1 MKHKIILKNQDKTKD
16 IERYELVNGNL
27 QVKFKN
33 QSKIYS
39 YTKENFRLL
48 EIERLSL
55 GAQNTLEYF
64 RQIAL
69 KVGLKSD
76 EGEKS
81 LLGNEYEKIP
91 SSKLECTKGESQNAL
106 FTYLDTNSKITTL
119 HNDKPLLFPFGSNL
133 SQFEAVKNALT
144 SQISIIEGPP
154 GTGKTQTI
162 LNIIANLLYR
172 DRVVAVVS
180 NNNSA
185 IQNVLEKL
193 ANFELANTHLDC
205 ICALLGKKENKENFI
220 ANQSTKELE
229 KLRQTTLDYANSND
243 KSRIDVLNQNLQQFF
258 ILQNSIAQDNALL
271 SKLEMEF
278 AHFKKQEKISI
289 LPKVKNLSKLN
300 PQALLYDKTQI
311 LESRKISFWL
321 KLKLIFFR
329 GIGNFRFY
337 KNAPFEIIKGFEYV
351 YYECAILQ
359 LKDKIHNDKKS
370 LDTLQKQDILTTLK
384 TLSKNELESHL
395 VKRYSNLKITEFS
408 QNDLF
413 AKYSDFITQYPVIFS
428 TTHSISN
435 ALNPKL
441 EFDYLICDEASQVD
455 LATGAL
461 ALSMAK
467 NIIIVGDTKQLPN
480 VITEAIKPQIQALNT
495 HYKISPCYDYLAHC
509 FLSSIC
515 ARFDNVPK
523 VLLREHYRCHPKIIE
538 FCNQK
543 FYDNKLIILSE
554 DSRNSTQME
563 AIYLQFTSQGN
574 HARGRH
580 NQREID
586 EILSLLPSVQKHI
599 SDEQIGIITP
609 YNEQKQA
616 LQNAL
621 GDSKIQVD
629 TVHKFQGREKD
640 AIIISVVNNEISD
653 FVDNPQILNVAITRA
668 KKHLILVVS
677 PNFEHANSHIGDLIK
692 YIQYN
697 NFAIKQGSVKSIF
710 DLLYKQNYEA
720 RQKYLKNKRKI
731 SVYDSENIAFVF
743 LTDMLQKYGFANLS
757 LACHIPLL
765 RIIGDMSRLDERERK
780 YAQNPRTHIDFV
792 VYHKMD
798 KKPRL
803 TIEIDGYAFHN
814 AKNAQSK
821 RDELKNA
828 ILAKYDFTLLRLSTI
843 GSGEEERVINALH
856 NCIKTSSDE
865 K

>member
-1 MKHKIILKNQDKTKD
+1 MNHKIILKNQDKTKD
-16 IERYELVNGNL
+16 IESYTVIDEIL

-33 QSKIYS
+33 QDKIYS
-39 YTKENFRLL
+39 YAKENFRLI

-55 GAQNTLEYF
+55 NARNTLEYF

-69 KVGLKSD
+69 RVGIKSD

-81 LLGNEYEKIP
+81 LLSNEYEKIP
-91 SSKLECTKGESQNAL
+91 SSKLEYAKGESQNAL
-106 FTYLDTNSKITTL
+106 FTYLNTNSKITTL

-133 SQFEAVKNALT
+133 SQFEALKNALT
-144 SQISIIEGPP
+144 NQISIIEGPP

-172 DRVVAVVS
+172 DKTVAVVS

-193 ANFELANTHLDC
+193 ASFKLANTHLDC

-220 ANQSTKELE
+220 ANQNTKELE
-229 KLRQTTLDYANSND
+229 KLRQTTPDYANSKD
-243 KSRIDVLNQNLQQFF
+243 KSRIDLLNCNLQQFF
-258 ILQNSIAQDNALL
+258 ILQNSIAQDSAHL
-271 SKLEMEF
+271 SRLEMEF
-278 AHFKKQEKISI
+278 AHFKKQEKINI
-289 LPKVKNLSKLN
+289 LPKIKNPSKLN

-311 LESRKISFWL
+311 LESSKISLWL
-321 KLKLIFFR
+321 MLKLIFFR
-329 GIGNFRFY
+329 GIGDFRFY
-337 KNAPFEIIKGFEYV
+337 KNALFEIIKGFEYV
-351 YYECAILQ
+351 YYECAIMQ
-359 LKDKIHNDKKS
+359 LKNKICNDKKS
-370 LDTLQKQDILTTLK
+370 LATLQKQDILTTLK
-384 TLSKNELESHL
+384 NLSKNELESHL
-395 VKRYSNLKITEFS
+395 VERYSNLKIMEFS

-413 AKYSDFITQYPVIFS
+413 AKSSDFIAQYPVIFS

-480 VITEAIKPQIQALNT
+480 VITEAIKPQILALNT
-495 HYKISPCYDYLAHC
+495 HYKISHCYDYLAHC

-515 ARFDNVPK
+515 ERFDNVPK

-554 DSRNSTQME
+554 DSRNDTQME
-563 AIYLQFTSQGN
+563 AITLQFTSQGN

-586 EILSLLPSVQKHI
+586 EILSFLPSVQKHI

-621 GDSKIQVD
+621 GNSKIQVD

-640 AIIISVVNNEISD
+640 AIIISVVNNEVSD

-677 PNFEHANSHIGDLIK
+677 PNFDDTNSHIGDLIK

-697 NFAIKQGSVKSIF
+697 SFAIKQGSVKSIF

-731 SVYDSENIAFVF
+731 SVFDSENIAFAF
-743 LTDMLQKYGFANLS
+743 LTDILQKYGFTHLS

-765 RIIGDMSRLDERERK
+765 RVIGDVSRLDERERK

-792 VYHKMD
+792 IYHKMD
-798 KKPRL
+798 KKPYL
-803 TIEIDGYAFHN
+803 AIEIDGYAFHN

-828 ILAKYDFTLLRLSTI
+828 ILAKYNFPLLRLSTI
-843 GSGEEERVINALH
+843 GSGEKERIVNAL
-856 NCIKTSSDE
+856 NKAIS
-865 K
+865 

>member
-1 MKHKIILKNQDKTKD
+1 MNHKIILKNQDKTKD
-16 IERYELVNGNL
+16 IERYALVNGNL

-33 QSKIYS
+33 QDKIYS

-48 EIERLSL
+48 EIERLSPN
-55 GAQNTLEYF
+55 AQNTLEYF

-81 LLGNEYEKIP
+81 LLSNEYEKIP
-91 SSKLECTKGESQNAL
+91 SSKLECTKCESQNAL
-106 FTYLDTNSKITTL
+106 FIYLNTSSKIATL
-119 HNDKPLLFPFGSNL
+119 ENDKPLLFPFGVNL
-133 SQFEAVKNALT
+133 SQLKAVKNALT
-144 SQISIIEGPP
+144 NQISIIEGPP

-172 DRVVAVVS
+172 DKRVAVVS

-193 ANFELANTHLDC
+193 ASFKLANTHLDC

-220 ANQSTKELE
+220 ANQPTKELE
-229 KLRQTTLDYANSND
+229 KLRQAKIDFAPPNNKLDL
-243 KSRIDVLNQNLQQFF
+243 LNKNLQQFF
-258 ILQNSIAQDNALL
+258 ILQNSIAQDNTLL

-321 KLKLIFFR
+321 TLKLVFFC
-329 GIGNFRFY
+329 GIGDFRFY
-337 KNAPFEIIKGFEYV
+337 KNALFEIAKSFEWL
-351 YYECAILQ
+351 YYECAIAQ
-359 LKDKIHNDKKS
+359 LKDKICNDKKS
-370 LDTLQKQDILTTLK
+370 LATLQKQDIIPTLK
-384 TLSKNELESHL
+384 NLSKNELESHL
-395 VKRYSNLKITEFS
+395 IKKYKNLSITEFS

-413 AKYSDFITQYPVIFS
+413 TKYSDFIAQYPVIFS

-435 ALNPKL
+435 ALNPNA

-495 HYKISPCYDYLAHC
+495 HYKISPCYDYLAHS
-509 FLSSIC
+509 FLTSIC
-515 ARFDNVPK
+515 ARFDSVPK

-543 FYDNKLIILSE
+543 FYDDKLIILSE
-554 DSRNSTQME
+554 DSRHSPQME
-563 AIYLQFTSQGN
+563 AISLQFTSQGN
-574 HARGRH
+574 HARGLL

-586 EILSLLPSVQKHI
+586 EILSLLPSVREHI

-609 YNEQKQA
+609 YNEQKRA

-621 GDSKIQVD
+621 GNSKIQVD

-640 AIIISVVNNEISD
+640 AIIISVVNNEVSD

-677 PNFEHANSHIGDLIK
+677 PNFADTNSHISDLIK

-697 NFAIKQGSVKSIF
+697 NFTIKQGGVKSIF

-720 RQKYLKNKRKI
+720 RQKYLKNKRRI
-731 SVYDSENIAFVF
+731 SEFDSENIAFVF
-743 LTDMLQKYGFANLS
+743 LNKILQDDRFSSLV
-757 LACHIPLL
+757 LACHIPLI
-765 RIIGDMSRLDERERK
+765 RVIGDMSRLDERERK
-780 YAQNPRTHIDFV
+780 YAQNTRTHIDFV
-792 VYHKMD
+792 IYHKMD
-798 KKPRL
+798 KKPFL
-803 TIEIDGYAFHN
+803 AIEIDGYAFHN

-828 ILAKYDFTLLRLSTI
+828 ILARYNFTLLRLSTI
-843 GSGEEERVINALH
+843 GSGEEKRVINALN
-856 NCIKTSSDE
+856 NCIK
-865 K
+865 

>member
-16 IERYELVNGNL
+16 IEKYELVNGIL

-33 QSKIYS
+33 QGKIYS

-64 RQIAL
+64 KQIAL

-76 EGEKS
+76 DGEKS
-81 LLGNEYEKIP
+81 LLSNEYEKIP
-91 SSKLECTKGESQNAL
+91 SPKLEFTKGESQNAL
-106 FTYLDTNSKITTL
+106 FTYLNASSKIATL
-119 HNDKPLLFPFGSNL
+119 ENDKPLLFPFGVNL
-133 SQFEAVKNALT
+133 SQLKAVKNALT

-172 DRVVAVVS
+172 DKRIAVVS

-193 ANFELANTHLDC
+193 ASFEVANTHLDC
-205 ICALLGKKENKENFI
+205 VCALLGKKENKENFI
-220 ANQSTKELE
+220 ANQPTKELE
-229 KLRQTTLDYANSND
+229 KLRQAKIDFAPPNNKLDL
-243 KSRIDVLNQNLQQFF
+243 LNKNLQQFF

-278 AHFKKQEKISI
+278 AHFKKQERISI
-289 LPKVKNLSKLN
+289 LPKIKNISKLN

-321 KLKLIFFR
+321 MLKLIFFR
-329 GIGNFRFY
+329 GIGDFRFY
-337 KNAPFEIIKGFEYV
+337 KNALFEIVKSFECL
-351 YYECAILQ
+351 YYECAIAQ
-359 LKDKIHNDKKS
+359 LKDKICNDKKS
-370 LDTLQKQDILTTLK
+370 LDTLQKQDIVPTLK
-384 TLSKNELESHL
+384 NLSKNELEFHL
-395 VKRYSNLKITEFS
+395 IKKYKNLSITEFS

-413 AKYSDFITQYPVIFS
+413 TKYSDFITQYPVIFS

-435 ALNPKL
+435 ALNPNA

-480 VITEAIKPQIQALNT
+480 VITDAIKPQIQALNT
-495 HYKISPCYDYLAHC
+495 HYKISPCYDYLAHS
-509 FLSSIC
+509 FITSIC
-515 ARFDNVPK
+515 ARFDSVPK

-543 FYDNKLIILSE
+543 FYDDNLIILSE
-554 DSRNSTQME
+554 DSRHSPQME
-563 AIYLQFTSQGN
+563 AISLQFTSQGN
-574 HARGRH
+574 HARGLL

-586 EILSLLPSVQKHI
+586 EILNLLPSVRECI

-609 YNEQKQA
+609 YNEQKRA

-621 GDSKIQVD
+621 GNSKIQVD

-640 AIIISVVNNEISD
+640 AIIISVVNNEVSD

-668 KKHLILVVS
+668 KKCLILVVS
-677 PNFEHANSHIGDLIK
+677 PNFADTNSHIGDLIK

-697 NFAIKQGSVKSIF
+697 NFTIKQGSVKSIF

-720 RQKYLKNKRKI
+720 RQKYLKNKRRI
-731 SVYDSENIAFVF
+731 SEFDSENIAFVF
-743 LTDMLQKYGFANLS
+743 LNKILQDDRFSSLA
-757 LACHIPLL
+757 LACHIPLI
-765 RIIGDMSRLDERERK
+765 RVIGDMSRLDERERK

-792 VYHKMD
+792 IYHKMD
-798 KKPRL
+798 KKPHL
-803 TIEIDGYAFHN
+803 AIEIDGYAFHC
-814 AKNAQSK
+814 KNTTQSK
-821 RDELKNA
+821 RDELKNT
-828 ILAKYDFTLLRLSTI
+828 ILARYNFPLLRLSTI
-843 GSGEEERVINALH
+843 GSGEEKRVINALH
-856 NCIKTSSDE
+856 NCIKTNKDE